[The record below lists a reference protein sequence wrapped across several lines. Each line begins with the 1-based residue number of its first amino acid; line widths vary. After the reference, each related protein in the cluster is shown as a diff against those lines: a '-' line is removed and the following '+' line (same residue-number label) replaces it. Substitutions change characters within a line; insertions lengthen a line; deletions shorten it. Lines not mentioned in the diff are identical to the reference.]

1 MARVSAFLVVF
12 ALIGGPIA
20 NAVCLSTCESH
31 LTTGSCREHT
41 TELAIASGTG
51 PCPALVADT
60 PFLLEEGGPPIAAPP
75 SFSVHLAVTNRSRR
89 RGCSVSTRTIRLWPV
104 VKCRRSYYACSP
116 AFDPIATVCAHGRFS
131 SASDR
136 KVVAMKPFIRIALA
150 AIAFFWRPRLLP
162 RKLPRVC

>member
-1 MARVSAFLVVF
+1 MARVPAFLVVF

-60 PFLLEEGGPPIAAPP
+60 PFVLEDGGPPIAAPP
-75 SFSVHLAVTNRSRR
+75 SLSVHLAVTAL
-89 RGCSVSTRTIRLWPV
+89 TQARLFGIDTNH
-104 VKCRRSYYACSP
+104 P
-116 AFDPIATVCAHGRFS
+116 AFA
-131 SASDR
+131 DR
-136 KVVAMKPFIRIALA
+136 HMPPFVL
-150 AIAFFWRPRLLP
+150 RL
-162 RKLPRVC
+162 